1 MKPVFSKLEMS
12 RGDSET
18 MASIQIPLRIKRLK
32 LLSDVNKAART
43 QTGSPVSKTSIIKLT
58 DRRMSRPDKSSFKD
72 IRDDRSSDI
81 W

>member
-1 MKPVFSKLEMS
+1 MKTVFSKLEMS
-12 RGDSET
+12 RGDCET
-18 MASIQIPLRIKRLK
+18 LASIQIPLRIKRLK
-32 LLSDVNKAART
+32 MLSDVNKAVRT

-58 DRRMSRPDKSSFKD
+58 DRRMSRLDKSSFRD